1 MIQQCT
7 SPIRERTPA
16 DSIRSWLRVANKFA
30 DEKQFDCAYHSL
42 ASAVLLLT
50 EHLDDKPSN
59 PEPESK
65 FLTLADLKRQV
76 DQAVQNETWCNLN
89 QPFRFSESS
98 DMLAVI
104 GDFEIR
110 RRK

>member
-1 MIQQCT
+1 MTKQESVKFIDHHVNLA
-7 SPIRERTPA
+7 SKALLEKDHELAIREVISALVTIAVASGSDSSEKIREPIKSTP
-16 DSIRSWLRVANKFA
+16 LPNEF
-30 DEKQFDCAYHSL
+30 
-42 ASAVLLLT
+42 
-50 EHLDDKPSN
+50 
-59 PEPESK
+59 
-65 FLTLADLKRQV
+65 TLADLKRQV